1 MIHTEEYKLLLTAE
15 QDALVV
21 QLGRLGR
28 KNPDV
33 PGDWEA
39 LPSDFVID
47 PADDTELSDKI
58 EEMEE
63 QNAVQNLLE
72 NRLVDITR
80 ALGKIESGTFGICE
94 VTGQEIEEARLKANP
109 AARTCIAHKEDTL

>member
-1 MIHTEEYKLLLTAE
+1 MNTDTYKTLLE
-15 QDALVV
+15 SERDALVV

-39 LPSDFVID
+39 LPSDFDVD
-47 PADDTELSDKI
+47 AADDTELSDKI

-72 NRLVDITR
+72 NRLGDITR
-80 ALGKIESGTFGICE
+80 ALEKIEGGTYGVCEISG
-94 VTGQEIEEARLKANP
+94 QPIEEARLKANP
-109 AARTCIAHKEDTL
+109 AARTCIAHKDEL